1 MRVPGVRG
9 VSGPTET
16 QLLGKPVLRSLFS
29 TAPGSR
35 LPAVSGD
42 CPRRLRVAYTW
53 DMDGLLRF
61 TVIDNEGTISFGGP
75 GHLAKMMAA
84 ACAHSPASIDQVLAT
99 LATLDPSMTDSIKHG
114 LARFDEF
121 VVRDDATSI
130 EQWIAQNDPLS
141 GTAFRLIDSRLREA
155 TLTPLPLGVIMIN
168 LPDKRIVQIE
178 NRYGP
183 ILRKDRGRMRRDGEP
198 ISQVYTYEL
207 SSDWSLLP

>member
-1 MRVPGVRG
+1 MWDLFGLDFPLLGNAGLGPPNPNPTAVPGVF
-9 VSGPTET
+9 P
-16 QLLGKPVLRSLFS
+16 
-29 TAPGSR
+29 
-35 LPAVSGD
+35 
-42 CPRRLRVAYTW
+42 CRLRLAYTW
-53 DMDGLLRF
+53 DMNGLLRF

-99 LATLDPSMTDSIKHG
+99 LATLDPSTTDSVRHG

-130 EQWIAQNDPLS
+130 EEWIAQNDPLS
-141 GTAFRLIDSRLREA
+141 GTAFRLIDPRLREA
-155 TLTPLPLGVIMIN
+155 TLTPLPLGVIMVN